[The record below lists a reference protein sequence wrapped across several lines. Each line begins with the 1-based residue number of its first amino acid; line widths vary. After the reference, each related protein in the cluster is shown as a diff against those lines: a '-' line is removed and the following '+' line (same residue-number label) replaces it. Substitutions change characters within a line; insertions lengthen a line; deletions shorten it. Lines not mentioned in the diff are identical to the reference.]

1 MLNLIKAYIASHPEL
16 TVALELIF
24 ENVCQKC
31 DEFERLQKSDS
42 QNEHRVSGTDSVSKS
57 PVQLTLDFLSTENL
71 EELVEQR
78 MKENKK

>member
-1 MLNLIKAYIASHPEL
+1 MFVKMIQAYIASHPEL
-16 TVALELIF
+16 AVALELIF

-31 DEFERLQKSDS
+31 DEFEKSE
-42 QNEHRVSGTDSVSKS
+42 NENRNSETDASESKS

-71 EELVEQR
+71 EDLVERR